1 MKNIGGFV
9 KTSVMGGLLVVA
21 PIALIVLVL
30 SDLIEMLIQM
40 TQTAATDWPFE
51 PYINRILVIVFTIIE
66 FALICFVT
74 GVIIRTGWGDR
85 IQKKLES
92 IPAYTMIRNLTQQLT
107 GKTTKQFAPA
117 QVDLYGSKSRVL
129 GFIVEELPDTRVAV
143 FIPSAPAVTVGQ
155 VHLLPQE
162 CVERLDA
169 TLGATV
175 NSITQWGVGTK
186 ELYK

>member
-1 MKNIGGFV
+1 MKNIGEFL
-9 KTSVMGGLLVVA
+9 KTSFMGGLLVVV

-30 SDLIEMLIQM
+30 SDLFDLLINI
-40 TQTAATDWPFE
+40 TEAAAQEWPFE
-51 PYINRILVIVFTIIE
+51 PYINRILVIIFSIIE
-66 FALICFVT
+66 FLLICFVI
-74 GVIIRTGWGDR
+74 GLLIRTRWGSAINKR
-85 IQKKLES
+85 LEKV
-92 IPAYTMIRNLTQQLT
+92 PAYTMIRNLTQQLT
-107 GKTTKQFAPA
+107 GKTVKQFAPA

-129 GFIVEELPDTRVAV
+129 GFIVEELPDKRVAV

-186 ELYK
+186 DLYK

>member
-1 MKNIGGFV
+1 MKNIGKFA
-9 KTSVMGGLLVVA
+9 KTSVMGGLLVVV
-21 PIALIVLVL
+21 PIALLVLVL
-30 SDLIEMLIQM
+30 ADLFEMLIHM
-40 TQTAATDWPFE
+40 TESAAKEWPFE
-51 PYINRILVIVFTIIE
+51 PYINRILVVVFTIAE
-66 FALICFVT
+66 FALLCFVT
-74 GVIIRTGWGDR
+74 GLIVRTGWGDK

-92 IPAYTMIRNLTQQLT
+92 IPAYTMIRNITQQLT
-107 GKTTKQFAPA
+107 GKTVKQFAPA

-129 GFIVEELPDTRVAV
+129 GFIVEELPDNRFAV

-155 VHLLPQE
+155 VHILPQE